1 MRQPLDRRNLHLVVQ
16 GKKIN
21 VYGWNARGT
30 KELLIGSY
38 EFDDIALYTD
48 VSQDMSKVEAFLFTS
63 IRKRMKAATSK
74 IIFRERLTD
83 NEEVLEIQEYYKQEI
98 GSLERIF
105 NHNCECYREKIT
117 RLKNGI

>member
-38 EFDDIALYTD
+38 EFDDILLYTD

-63 IRKRMKAATSK
+63 IRKRMNAATSK

-83 NEEVLEIQEYYKQEI
+83 NEEVLEILEYYKQEI
-98 GSLERIF
+98 ESIKNIF
-105 NHNCECYREKIT
+105 NHNCDCYRET
-117 RLKNGI
+117 YAKNKKKT